1 MRVIAGIAKGR
12 ALKTPRGDSTRP
24 TSDKVRGAIFNALWS
39 RGAPALEGARVLD
52 LFAGTGALG
61 IEALSR
67 GAAHAT
73 FVEKDR
79 HAVEVLRANLEVTR
93 FTEQATVL
101 AKDAE
106 VLDGQALG
114 APFDLV
120 FADPPYVLVPKSRTL
135 TRLASLLAPGGL
147 AVVEFDSKAPPPLP
161 PGLVAADERRY
172 GSTSVTFFVAED

>member
-12 ALKTPRGDSTRP
+12 ALKSPKGDAVRP
-24 TSDKVRGAIFNALWS
+24 TSDKVRGAVFNALWS
-39 RGAPALEGARVLD
+39 RQSPPLEGARVLD

-79 HAVEVLRANLEVTR
+79 FALEALRANLAATR
-93 FTEQATVL
+93 FTEQATVI
-101 AKDAE
+101 ARDAE
-106 VLDGQALG
+106 SLDEQALG

-120 FADPPYVLVPKSRTL
+120 FADPPYVLVPKSKAL
-135 TRLASLLAPGGL
+135 ARLASLLAPGGL
-147 AVVEFDSKAPPPLP
+147 AVVEFDSDAPPALP
-161 PGLVAADERRY
+161 QGLVAADERRY
-172 GSTSVTFFVAED
+172 GSTSVTFFVAKD